1 MQAGFTHPSP
11 PVEQDV
17 CSLATPLTP
26 RQQPHPAKQG
36 DDGHL
41 FAPYP
46 RVVDV
51 VQGLLEPERLEAEK
65 DDTPVNNDRCSCVNA
80 CFAAASSVPW
90 RLLASTEA

>member
-1 MQAGFTHPSP
+1 MQQDSP
-11 PVEQDV
+11 
-17 CSLATPLTP
+17 LATRRTGRVFAGNAINSP
-26 RQQPHPAKQG
+26 QQPHPAKQVA
-36 DDGHL
+36 DDHL

-65 DDTPVNNDRCSCVNA
+65 DDTPVNNDRCSCVDA
-80 CFAAASSVPW
+80 CFAAARSVPW